1 MIDILIPVFLII
13 FIVVLM
19 HTYLGIEIIKR
30 QIIFADLAVGQ
41 MAAAGTAVSIVF
53 FHGEFKYIFSI
64 LFAVLTSLVI
74 AFINKKE
81 RYTEAFIGV
90 FYAFGFSIL
99 FLIMSKAPSGME
111 HIKELTASDVL
122 YVDFKDI
129 FITGVLYFVFFAIL
143 HLSKNSKYYEFIYFP
158 IFALTIVHSVSLVG
172 VLVVFSFLVI
182 PAFIGLIIYKNKAF
196 SIGVLYGTFIS
207 FLAIF
212 LAIKFDFPVGYT
224 ITTMLSGICILLA
237 IMKSNSV

>member
-1 MIDILIPVFLII
+1 
-13 FIVVLM
+13 
-19 HTYLGIEIIKR
+19 
-30 QIIFADLAVGQ
+30 
-41 MAAAGTAVSIVF
+41 
-53 FHGEFKYIFSI
+53 
-64 LFAVLTSLVI
+64 
-74 AFINKKE
+74 
-81 RYTEAFIGV
+81 
-90 FYAFGFSIL
+90 
-99 FLIMSKAPSGME
+99 MSKDPSGIE

-129 FITGVLYFVFFAIL
+129 FITGVLYVVFFAIL
-143 HLSKNSKYYEFIYFP
+143 YFSKNSKYYEFIYFP

-172 VLVVFSFLVI
+172 ILVVFSFLVI
-182 PAFIGLIIYKNKAF
+182 PAFVGLIIYKNKAF